1 MFSHMSVAQTTP
13 SAPPALRSATLI
25 PPRLLPV
32 CCACGLIR
40 EETRPP
46 LHRERWVSPRTYRK
60 THGVNSTK
68 IAITHTYCLTCFT
81 KLQEEVQQLLLKI
94 GTPA

>member
-1 MFSHMSVAQTTP
+1 MLSHMSVARTAP
-13 SAPPALRSATLI
+13 SALRSATPI

-40 EETRPP
+40 EETKPP
-46 LHRERWVSPRTYRK
+46 LHRERWVSPRTYRH

-68 IAITHTYCLTCFT
+68 MAMTHTYCPTCFM
-81 KLQEEVQQLLLKI
+81 KVQKDVLQYLKTI
-94 GTPA
+94 GTPS